1 MTSMTLTAKPTTALT
16 LLQEFDGTSMA
27 GVVSAALPPEPTPA
41 TFDSPGVSMAA
52 YFRMYS
58 PGPAWSDL
66 LDWPPDVFAFTNL
79 VLGHTEAYRFA
90 VAPPRG
96 TRWPPSPTWNETV
109 TAAAGEWR
117 ESAAL
122 PLRGAPSAVRGLWD
136 VIERNLTMSLDQVRS
151 GTAQE
156 VWEALLTL
164 HAIAD
169 EACAGLAESTPN
181 SGPSFEERAWR
192 LLAEHGSL
200 SRCSPTRIQVT
211 PKTHLAQRGVSI
223 RSFSRYLALSHQSVQ
238 VDWQRMDQEILSTR
252 TRHTCRHYNVLLAPW
267 PLTLSADAFRP
278 VDGPVDNLDSEAFG
292 FFEYD
297 PGTSVDLAMLERLVR
312 NAYRRVDRID
322 TIVFPEGALD
332 VDEID
337 GVERVLGELGVISMF
352 AGVRARVDER
362 GLGRNYVHLGV
373 NTGTGWQHFEQAKH
387 HRWSL
392 DAAQIGQYH
401 LTHSLAPSKLWWE
414 AIDLPARNVRV
425 FDLGHGATIAPLVC
439 EDLARMDE
447 VAEFLR
453 SIGPSLVM
461 ALLLDGP
468 QLATRWPG
476 RYASVL
482 ADEPGSAVLTLTAYG
497 MVARSRP
504 PGKKASRVVALW
516 HDPSTGV
523 HEISLGRGA
532 HGVLLTANVD
542 RESTWTADGRR
553 HTNNTPRLTL
563 SQVHQLR

>member
-1 MTSMTLTAKPTTALT
+1 MTVTTLTAEPTTTLT
-16 LLQEFDGTSMA
+16 LRQEFDRTA
-27 GVVSAALPPEPTPA
+27 VAPVASADLRPEPA
-41 TFDSPGVSMAA
+41 SETFDSADISMAA
-52 YFRMYS
+52 YFRMFS

-109 TAAAGEWR
+109 TTAAGEWR
-117 ESAAL
+117 KAAAL
-122 PLRGAPSAVRGLWD
+122 PLCGAPSAVRELWD
-136 VIERNLTMSLDQVRS
+136 VIERHLRMSLDHVR
-151 GTAQE
+151 GGRAHE

-169 EACAGLAESTPN
+169 EACAGLAGSTPN

-200 SRCSPTRIQVT
+200 SRCSPARIHVT

-223 RSFSRYLALSHQSVQ
+223 RSFSRYLALSHQSVDI
-238 VDWQRMDQEILSTR
+238 DWRRMEQEILSTR
-252 TRHTCRHYNVLLAPW
+252 TRHACRHYNVLLAPW

-278 VDGPVDNLDSEAFG
+278 VQGPVDNLDSKAFG
-292 FFEYD
+292 FFEYN
-297 PGTSVDLAMLERLVR
+297 PGTSVDLTMLEQLVR
-312 NAYRRVDRID
+312 NAYRHVNRID

-332 VDEID
+332 VGEID

-352 AGVRARVDER
+352 AGVRARADDR

-373 NTGTGWQHFEQAKH
+373 NTGTGWQHVEQSKH

-401 LTHSLAPSKLWWE
+401 LTHSLTPSKQWWE
-414 AIDLPARNVRV
+414 AIDLPTRNVRV

-439 EDLARMDE
+439 EDLARMDD

-453 SIGPSLVM
+453 GIGPSLVM

-476 RYASVL
+476 RYASML

-532 HGVLLTANVD
+532 RGILLTANVD

-553 HTNNTPRLTL
+553 HADNTPRLTL
-563 SQVHQLR
+563 SQIHQLR